1 MPTNNTTRNDTTI
14 TLQAGD
20 EFNALD
26 LSHCIH
32 CQLLRQIKKQIL
44 ESVTPLRERD
54 DMEKKA
60 GLGLHHTG
68 RETNYLFTGGRGSG
82 KSTFLRN
89 LIKLLLGEIEDKD
102 AHEVQHKKLKLLCWH
117 DPSESVGGED
127 YFFLAIAAALKSQ
140 LEKSITERRRTDTD
154 NNFLIDC
161 CKSSMKALDKGLV
174 RLSNGRKA
182 LSELTPQRASE
193 LRITTPELDESI
205 RKNFYDVVDDLCR
218 ICRVDSFIIA
228 IDDADIRSE
237 QCFRVLEDLRLYLR
251 HPRLIILMTGDKQ
264 MYLERIREHFFKEFD
279 NEYHKADAKGSQT
292 RLDMVVSHASQY
304 LIKLF
309 PLVNQRELV
318 DMYTLMHKNNPITFM
333 LEVSGGIDEND
344 HQEKQELHSLKNLV
358 ERIFELSIS
367 NKPAEVKPYVKLFFR
382 LPLRSILQALNYWS
396 SCNIWKQFSNS
407 GKKTDNA
414 SEIGYLVKMAMKRIL
429 QDELR
434 SSYYNF
440 DSLDE
445 ENGRTFYTIM
455 LRHCQNTGDLE
466 HGYFLSG
473 GVGGSNEEKYITMML
488 ATAFKDRVRTVEGFL
503 TYIIHG
509 PATVSLFKKAVTKR
523 EQNID
528 NFPAIF
534 NDYMQVGRDISASRW
549 ARRANM
555 ILVDPAGRHAG
566 VLRFY
571 EKTNTDAVRKV
582 ISDLENSNASSFD
595 NLKQLLAMLVSLSM
609 TDPFENAYI
618 ASIYNYLAF
627 ILKCCTACRACEGNG
642 DKDKKINYEPLRD
655 LISDYFTPK
664 HSMYPEWRTIEK
676 VDEKQMVCEL
686 FDASSYDGIMTNSI
700 LKLPTENDKNNIIK
714 AIFDWYRDNAQSEY
728 INEQLAGLTPH
739 LVGDIWVK
747 FFNSIESMYMK
758 RNASERKAPFKLFSK
773 AARSLSDEKIMG
785 THFKFITSF
794 PLTTP
799 LKNVYEKIAAQFDF
813 SGKPKKR

>member
-1 MPTNNTTRNDTTI
+1 MPTNNATQKGTTI
-14 TLQAGD
+14 ILQAGN
-20 EFNALD
+20 EYNALD

-32 CQLLRQIKKQIL
+32 CQLLRQIKKQIF
-44 ESVTPLRERD
+44 ESVTPLRDRD
-54 DMEKKA
+54 DTEKKSE
-60 GLGLHHTG
+60 LGLSHTG

-102 AHEVQHKKLKLLCWH
+102 EHKVQHKKLKLLCWH

-140 LEKSITERRRTDTD
+140 LENSIIERRRTDTD

-193 LRITTPELDESI
+193 LRVTTPELDESI
-205 RKNFYDVVDDLCR
+205 RKNVYDVVDDLCR

-318 DMYTLMHKNNPITFM
+318 DMYTLMHKNKPITFM
-333 LEVSGGIDEND
+333 LETSEGTIENG
-344 HQEKQELHSLKNLV
+344 HLKKQELHLLKDLV
-358 ERIFELSIS
+358 EKIFELSIS

-382 LPLRSILQALNYWS
+382 LPLRSILQALNYWN
-396 SCNIWKQFSNS
+396 SCNIWKQFSLS
-407 GKKTDNA
+407 EKQIDTAD
-414 SEIGYLVKMAMKRIL
+414 EIGYCVKMSMKRIL

-445 ENGRTFYTIM
+445 ENGRTFYAIM

-488 ATAFKDRVRTVEGFL
+488 ATAFKDRVRTLEGFL
-503 TYIIHG
+503 TYLIHG
-509 PATVSLFKKAVTKR
+509 PATVSLYKKAETNR
-523 EQNID
+523 LQNID
-528 NFPAIF
+528 NFPALF

-566 VLRFY
+566 VLKFHD
-571 EKTNTDAVRKV
+571 KLHTDK
-582 ISDLENSNASSFD
+582 ITKFITEIENSKSNSFED
-595 NLKQLLAMLVSLSM
+595 LKQLLALLVSLSL
-609 TDPFENAYI
+609 TNPFENEYI

-627 ILKCCTACRACEGNG
+627 ILKCCNACRDCGVN
-642 DKDKKINYEPLRD
+642 DDKKTINYQPLKD

-664 HSMYPEWRTIEK
+664 HSMYPEWRTLDK
-676 VDEKQMVCEL
+676 VDEKKMIGVL
-686 FDASSYDGIMTNSI
+686 FGASSYDGKMTTNI
-700 LKLPTENDKNNIIK
+700 LRLPTDNDEENIIK
-714 AIFDWYRDNAQSEY
+714 AICDWYRETTKVEY
-728 INEQLAGLTPH
+728 NNEHLSRLTPH

-758 RNASERKAPFKLFSK
+758 INVAERKAPFKLFPK
-773 AARSLSDEKIMG
+773 AATFLADKEKMG
-785 THFKFITSF
+785 EHLKFITSF

-799 LKNVYEKIAAQFDF
+799 LKDAYEKIVKCNL
-813 SGKPKKR
+813 SGKSKKR